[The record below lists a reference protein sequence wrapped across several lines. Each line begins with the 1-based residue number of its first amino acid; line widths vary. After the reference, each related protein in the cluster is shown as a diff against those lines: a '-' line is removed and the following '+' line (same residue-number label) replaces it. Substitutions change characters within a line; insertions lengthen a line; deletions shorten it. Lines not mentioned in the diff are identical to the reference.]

1 MCFTKTRAA
10 NRKFFNFFNNS
21 LLIPFITRLQEKLN
35 MTGNSN
41 CVVTCDGEAAQIDP
55 YFSDDVQTKLD
66 SQGVIIAKLGASA
79 TAVSQPCDAFKMFS
93 TTKKYL
99 SQVTRDEVKVHVFIL
114 NAIEAMMVQYKANS
128 GHAYQYSI
136 SKVQQGLIKC
146 VIAVTRGMKGSSILA
161 SLG

>member
-1 MCFTKTRAA
+1 MCHPKLEDGDFYSYKVMGLSTGTGDDAHGYVCFTKTRAA

-79 TAVSQPCDAFKMFS
+79 TAVS
-93 TTKKYL
+93 
-99 SQVTRDEVKVHVFIL
+99 
-114 NAIEAMMVQYKANS
+114 
-128 GHAYQYSI
+128 
-136 SKVQQGLIKC
+136 
-146 VIAVTRGMKGSSILA
+146 
-161 SLG
+161 